1 MSMNKFYLKRFILC
15 GILGWSME
23 CFWTGLASIVFTSNR
38 TFPCQTSM
46 WMFPIYGMAVLILP
60 LSKKLNGKSMIQRGG
75 IYTVLIFLVEF
86 LTGSILKFFD
96 ACPWDYSDAR
106 LQFMGVIRL
115 DYAPLWFIMGL
126 LFEKILIES
135 EHWEYFQK
143 KQHTTKQ

>member
-1 MSMNKFYLKRFILC
+1 MLMNKYYLKRFILC

-23 CFWTGLASIVFTSNR
+23 CFWTGLGSMVLTSDR

-46 WMFPIYGMAVLILP
+46 WMFPIYGMAVTILP
-60 LSKKLNGKSMIQRGG
+60 LSKKLTGKSVIQRGV

-86 LTGSILKFFD
+86 LTGIVLKLFG

-115 DYAPLWFIMGL
+115 DYAPLWFLMGL
-126 LFEKILIES
+126 LFEKVLKAS
-135 EHWEYFQK
+135 KHWE
-143 KQHTTKQ
+143 TISSA